1 MPKPLMPKATA
12 VWLID
17 NTTLTFEQ
25 IGDLCELHS
34 LEVQGIA
41 DEEVAVGI
49 VGASPIET
57 GELTQA
63 EIARCQNDPS
73 VRLVMAKGELPVPV
87 ARSKGPRYTPVSKRQ
102 DRPDAIAWLL
112 TQHPELGDA
121 QISRLVGTTKPTINA
136 IRERDHWNMQ
146 NLKPQSPVK
155 LGLCSQAELASDLAK
170 AERAAARRAK
180 REAKAAAAAAKAA
193 GEPAAGEVPVAEAAT
208 LGPRVA
214 EAATLGPGESES
226 PDSVS
231 PAPETPPALP
241 SKWYVP
247 LPATSPGE
255 EAKTPVEAEP
265 AQAAS
270 EEEAPHEEKER
281 TEENG

>member
-73 VRLVMAKGELPVPV
+73 ARLVMAKGELPVPV
-87 ARSKGPRYTPVSKRQ
+87 ARSKEPALYAGLETSGSPGR
-102 DRPDAIAWLL
+102 
-112 TQHPELGDA
+112 H
-121 QISRLVGTTKPTINA
+121 RLVAHPASRAWRCTDFQAGRHDEAGRSMRSANGSTGT
-136 IRERDHWNMQ
+136 
-146 NLKPQSPVK
+146 
-155 LGLCSQAELASDLAK
+155 C
-170 AERAAARRAK
+170 
-180 REAKAAAAAAKAA
+180 
-193 GEPAAGEVPVAEAAT
+193 
-208 LGPRVA
+208 
-214 EAATLGPGESES
+214 
-226 PDSVS
+226 
-231 PAPETPPALP
+231 
-241 SKWYVP
+241 
-247 LPATSPGE
+247 
-255 EAKTPVEAEP
+255 
-265 AQAAS
+265 
-270 EEEAPHEEKER
+270 R
-281 TEENG
+281 T